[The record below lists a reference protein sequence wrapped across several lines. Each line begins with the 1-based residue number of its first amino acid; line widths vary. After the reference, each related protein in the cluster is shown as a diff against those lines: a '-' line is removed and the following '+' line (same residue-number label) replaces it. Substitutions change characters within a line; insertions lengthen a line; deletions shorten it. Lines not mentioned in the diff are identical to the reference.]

1 MQTWPGF
8 TGSGVSGACRVV
20 TFQPLSCTSQLM
32 KAPTASGSDRSM
44 AIAEMLRRPYGRGTG
59 SATTDGCPPA
69 CSRLGDS
76 GM

>member
-1 MQTWPGF
+1 
-8 TGSGVSGACRVV
+8 
-20 TFQPLSCTSQLM
+20 M
-32 KAPTASGSDRSM
+32 KAPTASGSDCSI